1 MTSKT
6 GQNDVRDFCIAAAS
20 VSFLGWAFEKLG
32 RYVIFGATGDRGF
45 LSLPVCPIYGISVI
59 AIYLLLGTPKAPGGV
74 VGTRIGATSF
84 GGRIYRSGVW
94 RVTLYFLLVTLI
106 STAAELVTGLFMRS
120 IGITL
125 WDYSERAF
133 NLFGIICPSFSLIW
147 GALITLLMGT
157 VWQPFYIR
165 ICSIPRRIATP
176 LALTLAFA
184 IAADLTVNLALAIAR
199 LK

>member
-6 GQNDVRDFCIAAAS
+6 GQNDVRDFCIAA
-20 VSFLGWAFEKLG
+20 VCISFAGWVFEKLG
-32 RYVIFGATGDRGF
+32 RYMIFGATGDRGF

-147 GALITLLMGT
+147 GALITLLMGFAWT
-157 VWQPFYIR
+157 PFYSR
-165 ICSIPRRIATP
+165 ICAIPKRVAAP
-176 LALTLAFA
+176 LAFTLVTAAAADFAVSLTLA
-184 IAADLTVNLALAIAR
+184 VVR
-199 LK
+199 LR